1 MKLSK
6 LTTDEALDV
15 LCEITPYVSNIV
27 SDETLMETLNKTV
40 KKDGMTRAG
49 VLVAGAEKLSRLV
62 PIVMKEHR
70 NDVYGILAAV
80 NGLDTDEI
88 AKQNIIKT
96 SMQIRDVC
104 ADREMLDFF
113 RSCAQRKDIE

>member
-15 LCEITPYVSNIV
+15 LCEITPYVSNIIT
-27 SDETLMETLNKTV
+27 DEELMETLNKTI

-49 VLVAGAEKLSRLV
+49 VLLAGAEKLSRLV

-80 NGLDTDEI
+80 NGLDVDEI

-113 RSCAQRKDIE
+113 RSCAQQKDTE

>member
-15 LCEITPYVSNIV
+15 LCEITPFVSSII
-27 SDETLMETLNKTV
+27 SDEDLMETLNKTI

-49 VLVAGAEKLSRLV
+49 VMLAGAEKLSRLV
-62 PIVMKEHR
+62 PIIMKEHR

-80 NGLDTDEI
+80 NGLDIDGI

-104 ADREMLDFF
+104 ADKDMLDFF
-113 RSCAQRKDIE
+113 RSCAPQKDTE

>member
-27 SDETLMETLNKTV
+27 VDENLMETLNKTV

-80 NGLDTDEI
+80 NGTDADEI

-104 ADREMLDFF
+104 ADKEMLDFF
-113 RSCAQRKDIE
+113 RSCAQQKDTE

>member
-15 LCEITPYVSNIV
+15 ICEITPYVSNIV
-27 SDETLMETLNKTV
+27 SDETLMETLNKTI
-40 KKDGMTRAG
+40 KKEGMTRAG

-80 NGLDTDEI
+80 NSTDAEEI

-104 ADREMLDFF
+104 ADKEMLDFF
-113 RSCAQRKDIE
+113 RSCAQQKDTE

>member
-27 SDETLMETLNKTV
+27 ADENLMETLNKTI

-80 NGLDTDEI
+80 NGLDTEEI

-104 ADREMLDFF
+104 ADKEMLDFF
-113 RSCAQRKDIE
+113 RSCAHQKDTE

>member
-70 NDVYGILAAV
+70 NDVYGILASV
-80 NGLDTDEI
+80 NGLDVDEI

-113 RSCAQRKDIE
+113 RSCAQQKDTE

>member
-27 SDETLMETLNKTV
+27 SDETLLETLNKTI

-62 PIVMKEHR
+62 PIVMQEHR

-80 NGLDTDEI
+80 NGLDVEEI

-104 ADREMLDFF
+104 ADKEMLNFF
-113 RSCAQRKDIE
+113 RSCAQQKDTE

>member
-27 SDETLMETLNKTV
+27 SDETLMETLNKTI
-40 KKDGMTRAG
+40 KKEGMTRAG

-80 NGLDTDEI
+80 NGLDIDEI

-96 SMQIRDVC
+96 AMQIRDVC
-104 ADREMLDFF
+104 ADRDMLDFF
-113 RSCAQRKDIE
+113 RSCAQQKDTE

>member
-15 LCEITPYVSNIV
+15 LCEITPFVSSVI
-27 SDETLMETLNKTV
+27 SDEDLMETLNKTIN
-40 KKDGMTRAG
+40 KDGMTRAG
-49 VLVAGAEKLSRLV
+49 VMLAGAEKLSRLV
-62 PIVMKEHR
+62 PIIMKEHR

-80 NGLDTDEI
+80 NGLDIDEI

-104 ADREMLDFF
+104 ADKDMLDFF
-113 RSCAQRKDIE
+113 RSCAPQKDTE

>member
-27 SDETLMETLNKTV
+27 ADENLMETLNKTI

-113 RSCAQRKDIE
+113 RSCVQQKDTE

>member
-40 KKDGMTRAG
+40 KKEGMTRAG

-104 ADREMLDFF
+104 ADKEMLDFF
-113 RSCAQRKDIE
+113 RSCVQQKDTE